1 MPPVSKYISSGD
13 ASMGRTIPSA
23 AIQYMSF
30 VKQMEKFKRGIGR
43 SDGLVVDDL
52 LVMANQH
59 VAEVAY
65 AGSPL
70 PEQLYLLAMILEEH
84 KIVMGLQER
93 VEVLRME

>member
-1 MPPVSKYISSGD
+1 
-13 ASMGRTIPSA
+13 MGRTLPSA

-30 VKQMEKFKRGIGR
+30 VKQMQTFKRGIAR

-52 LVMANQH
+52 LALANLH

-65 AGSPL
+65 AASPL

-84 KIVMGLQER
+84 KFVMALQEK
-93 VEVLRME
+93 VEALRNP